1 VELVPVIQN
10 VSLFISQGVPSA
22 AFATVKVNYTI
33 KSDPIYN
40 DEGVWWE
47 SVDLYGASATGLYVV
62 IPDSQILG
70 PHQIFHGSH
79 LQFTRILEKT
89 FPLTLFLQN
98 PSLKLQGVRPLYY
111 PTVKAIARVTP
122 FAIQSVSLASNGV
135 PFVVQPMPTLKL

>member
-1 VELVPVIQN
+1 MPVIQN

-47 SVDLYGASATGLYVV
+47 SVDLYGASATGQYVV

-79 LQFTRILEKT
+79 LQFTRTLEKT
-89 FPLTLFLQN
+89 FPMTLFLQPN
-98 PSLKLQGVRPLYY
+98 
-111 PTVKAIARVTP
+111 
-122 FAIQSVSLASNGV
+122 QSVRTKYSTVMARAGDPDRDSID
-135 PFVVQPMPTLKL
+135 